1 MKTAVINVKT
11 DSKIKARAQKVAADL
26 GFSLSSL
33 INAYLRQLV
42 KAKTISFS
50 LIEEEPSELL
60 IKAIREA
67 ERERESGDYYS
78 FSDADEALE
87 FVDKIIDGSKKN

>member
-1 MKTAVINVKT
+1 MNTAVINIKTDKKVKT
-11 DSKIKARAQKVAADL
+11 RAQKVAAEL

-42 KAKTISFS
+42 KTKSVNFS
-50 LIEEEPSELL
+50 LLNEEPSELL
-60 IKAIREA
+60 IKAIKES

-87 FVDKIIDGSKKN
+87 FVDKVVKNSGKS